1 MGYDS
6 SKLVL
11 HGQAIAGTKQF
22 VYTDTGGETTGTYQ
36 GVGYFANA
44 KANGAAVGDFVKI
57 VDQGN
62 NETYDGIFITVQ
74 DTGATTGTVKITDTD

>member
-6 SKLVL
+6 TKLVL

-22 VYTDTGGETTGTYQ
+22 LYTDTGGEAVSVYQ

-44 KANGAAVGDFVKI
+44 KAAGADTGDFIKV
-57 VDQGN
+57 VDQAN